1 MGFQKGNK
9 LGKGRPKSPP
19 EDKLRENLTR
29 VQFQRL
35 AISLLRM
42 DREQFKEKM
51 SNPTATMLELAVG
64 SVIKKGV
71 EEGSEKHLNF
81 LLEQTIGKVRETKV
95 IELSGEVQL
104 SPKQLRPSDIKR
116 ILAEDPFLQAKV
128 IPYDEST
135 DTYREPEP
143 SQLTD
148 QRTGGTPSGI
158 HGEVDQD
165 RRGEEWTD
173 SSPTDHSER
182 GED

>member
-1 MGFQKGNK
+1 MFQKGNK
-9 LGKGRPKSPP
+9 LGKGRPKLPP
-19 EDKLRENLTR
+19 DAKKKISFTR
-29 VQFQRL
+29 YEFQKL
-35 AISLLRM
+35 AIELLHM
-42 DREQFKEKM
+42 DREQFKDKM
-51 SNPTATMLELAVG
+51 SNPNANMLELAVG

-81 LLEQTIGKVRETKV
+81 LLEQTIGRVKETKV

-143 SQLTD
+143 SELTD
-148 QRTGGTPSGI
+148 QRTRDTPSRV
-158 HGEVDQD
+158 HGEIDQD
-165 RRGEEWTD
+165 RLGEERTNP
-173 SSPTDHSER
+173 SATDHSER